1 MARFLTTKL
10 LTVAALMTL
19 AACPNQSK
27 NDAIKRANAG
37 AKALS
42 AKQYDTAV
50 TEFKEAVRLDRDNFM
65 AWYQLGEAYRAK
77 KEWDEA
83 VEAFESASRVKPND
97 VMLNVRFGAALYE
110 QAVDRERQAE
120 ATRQKKKPEEVTP
133 DLRGVNFDS
142 ALQHLE
148 AAVKVD
154 QNLYNAQYY
163 IGRIY
168 RDQFK
173 DAQAAD
179 AFTKAILAWPRF
191 GAPYIALGEL
201 YRRWDYPN
209 EAIQVVSQGVEHVM
223 ENEDKSKL
231 FYILGMA
238 YFDKVEDAKAVAAFT
253 EALKLSKDN
262 HKAKFQRGQ
271 SYFRMGQLKEAD
283 KDFEDFSKAAGAGLG
298 ALKGIAQKFRFQIA
312 AKQQPPGGTPPPAP
326 PPH

>member
-1 MARFLTTKL
+1 MARILTLFTFLL
-10 LTVAALMTL
+10 LL

-27 NDAIKRANAG
+27 TEAIKRANAG

-42 AKQYDTAV
+42 SKQYDTAI

-65 AWYQLGEAYRAK
+65 AWYQLGEAHRLK
-77 KEWDEA
+77 KNYDEA
-83 VEAFESASRVKPND
+83 VEAFESASRVRPND

-110 QAVDRERQAE
+110 QAVDRAREAE
-120 ATRQKKKPEEVTP
+120 ATRLKKKKEEVTP
-133 DLRGVNFDS
+133 DLRGVNFDA
-142 ALQHLE
+142 ALQRLE

-154 QNLYNAQYY
+154 PNLYNAQHY

-173 DAQAAD
+173 DGQAAD

-201 YRRWDYPN
+201 YRRWDHPN
-209 EAIQVVSQGVEHVM
+209 EAIQVVSQGVEYVM

-238 YFDKVEDAKAVAAFT
+238 YFDKVEDSKAVAAFT

-262 HKAKFQRGQ
+262 HEAKFQRGQ

-283 KDFEDFSKAAGAGLG
+283 KDFEEFSKAAGPGL
-298 ALKGIAQKFRFQIA
+298 APLKGFAQKFRFQIA
-312 AKQQPPGGTPPPAP
+312 AKQAPAGG
-326 PPH
+326 

>member
-1 MARFLTTKL
+1 MARLLTTKL
-10 LTVAALMTL
+10 ITLAALTLL
-19 AACPNQSK
+19 AACPSQSK
-27 NDAIKRANAG
+27 NEAIKRANAG

-42 AKQYDTAV
+42 AKQFDTAV
-50 TEFKEAVRLDRDNFM
+50 TEFKEATRLDRDNFM

-83 VEAFESASRVKPND
+83 VEAFENASRIRPND

-120 ATRQKKKPEEVTP
+120 ATRTKKKPEEVTP
-133 DLRGVNFDS
+133 DLRGVNFDQS
-142 ALQHLE
+142 LQRLE
-148 AAVKVD
+148 AAVKTD

-238 YFDKVEDAKAVAAFT
+238 YFDKVEDAKAITAFT

-271 SYFRMGQLKEAD
+271 SHFRMGQLKEAD
-283 KDFEDFSKAAGAGLG
+283 KDFEEFSKSAGGNLA

-312 AKQQPPGGTPPPAP
+312 AKQTPPGG
-326 PPH
+326 